1 MRRTIIVVALAAITV
16 GLSAVVA
23 LRAENTGQPIP
34 FERGSWAKLNAEH
47 AGKATII
54 HFWGVTCGPC
64 VVELPKWGKLL
75 AERPDM
81 RLVLIAADPLPQS
94 PEQVNGALQR
104 ANLDHAE
111 SWSFADRF
119 YERLR
124 FEIDPAWSGELP
136 RTLLITADGSHTVLP
151 GVADLSTVR
160 KWLDAQPRARN

>member
-1 MRRTIIVVALAAITV
+1 MRRTIVVLAALTLAL
-16 GLSAVVA
+16 GLSAAA
-23 LRAENTGQPIP
+23 LRAADGGQPIP

-136 RTLLITADGSHTVLP
+136 RTLLIAADGSHTVLP

-160 KWLDAQPRARN
+160 QWLDAQPRSRN

>member
-1 MRRTIIVVALAAITV
+1 MRRTFAIALAVTL
-16 GLSAVVA
+16 GLSAAVA
-23 LRAENTGQPIP
+23 LRAANAGQPIA
-34 FERGSWAKLNAEH
+34 FERGSWAKLNEEH
-47 AGKATII
+47 AGQPTII

-94 PEQVNGALQR
+94 PEQVNGALER
-104 ANLDHAE
+104 ANLEKAE
-111 SWSFADRF
+111 SWAFADRF

-136 RTLLITADGSHTVLP
+136 RTLLIAADGSRTVLP

-160 KWLDAQPRARN
+160 KWLEAQPRARN